1 MKNIEY
7 AVKNRIG
14 IITLNRPEK
23 RNSLSP
29 ELVVELKQAFSAAEN
44 DPTIKV
50 IILKANGEVFCA
62 GADLE
67 YLQKLQN
74 FSYEENLQDSDNLKG
89 LFLQIYNLKKVVIAQ
104 VQGHALAGGVGLATV
119 CDFTFAVPEAKF
131 GYTEVKIGFIPA
143 IVLVFLL
150 RKVGEMRTRHLLL
163 SGNLLLA
170 EEAQHLGIVNGIYP
184 QLILD
189 EEVEKFAR
197 SLVNSNSEHSMML
210 IKRMIPQVQSMSFEE
225 SLKFASE
232 MNATARGSEDCKK
245 GISAFLKKEKLSW

>member
-1 MKNIEY
+1 MKNINY
-7 AVKNRIG
+7 VVRNRIG

-29 ELVVELKQAFSAAEN
+29 ELVGELKQAFATAEN
-44 DPTIKV
+44 DVNVKV
-50 IILKANGEVFCA
+50 VILKANGEVFCA

-189 EEVEKFAR
+189 EEVEKFALT
-197 SLVNSNSEHSMML
+197 LVNSNSEHSMML
-210 IKRMIPQVQSMSFEE
+210 IKQMIPEVQSRSFEE